1 MTFFS
6 LKRSMRVCAMGV
18 YSMVIFAYL
27 PVQAQVQNSNEIKPI
42 TLESAIKRTLANA
55 PYLHEFSFKQQALEG
70 ELKTAA
76 LKPELNASIELENF
90 LGTGAV
96 SGIKDTELTLTLSSV
111 IEFGDKIEARTDF
124 ASAKS
129 RVIEAQKQIRT
140 LDILADVTR
149 RYIGVLAQQAMI
161 KAYEDAQTLAMYTY
175 QSVAKRVDAG
185 ASPAFEQQRA
195 EASLARARL
204 DVVTAK
210 QTHSA
215 MIKSL
220 AIMWGEQAP
229 SFNRVEGDLFA
240 LSPSPSL
247 TVLFE
252 QISNSPNID
261 VYAQEYR
268 LQEAQVRLAQSANQ
282 ADLSWSAGIRRI
294 NGIDETAFVAGVSM
308 PLFASERNLGE
319 YEQQKA
325 VLGQLEQQRQ
335 GAVLGLY
342 HQLNT
347 ALMARNNALLNV
359 QTLQSAIIP
368 PLAQALSL
376 VEQAYLN
383 GRFSYLEWVT
393 TRQELLDAKQAL
405 IHSARQAH
413 QRAADIESLTAT
425 PLSST
430 TASPARSS
438 LQTSSVPNFQRV
450 SK

>member
-55 PYLHEFSFKQQALEG
+55 PYLHEFTFKQQALEG

-268 LQEAQVRLAQSANQ
+268 LQEAQVRLAQSTNQ

>member
-55 PYLHEFSFKQQALEG
+55 PYLHEFTFKQQALEG

>member
-1 MTFFS
+1 MTFSS
-6 LKRSMRVCAMGV
+6 LKRSMRMCALGV
-18 YSMVIFAYL
+18 YSVAVFAYL
-27 PVQAQVQNSNEIKPI
+27 PVQAQVQNNSEKKSI
-42 TLESAIKRTLANA
+42 TLEGAIKRTLANA
-55 PYLHEFSFKQQALEG
+55 PYLHEFTFKKQALEG

-76 LKPELNASIELENF
+76 LKPELNAGIELENF
-90 LGTGAV
+90 LGTGEV

-111 IEFGDKIEARTDF
+111 IEFGDKVQARSGFTR
-124 ASAKS
+124 AKS
-129 RVIEAQKQIRT
+129 QVIEAQKQIRT
-140 LDILADVTR
+140 LDILAEVTR
-149 RYIGVLAQQAMI
+149 RYIDVLAQQALI

-175 QSVAKRVDAG
+175 QSVTKRSDAG

-204 DVVTAK
+204 DVITAK

-220 AIMWGEQAP
+220 AIMWGEQSP
-229 SFNRVEGDLFA
+229 SINHVEGDLFA

-252 QISNSPNID
+252 QVSNSPNID
-261 VYAQEYR
+261 VYVQEYR

-282 ADLSWSAGIRRI
+282 ADLTWNAGIRRT
-294 NGIDETAFVAGVSM
+294 NGIDETAFVAGVSV
-308 PLFASERNLGE
+308 PLFATERNLGE
-319 YEQQKA
+319 YEKQKA
-325 VLGQLEQQRQ
+325 VLDQLEQQRQ
-335 GAVLGLY
+335 GALQGLY

-376 VEQAYLN
+376 VEQAYLD

-393 TRQELLDAKQAL
+393 TRQELLDAKQVL

-430 TASPARSS
+430 TVSPVRPS
-438 LQTSSVPNFQRV
+438 LQTLSVPNFQRV